1 MIAMGFPRNL
11 KHATAR
17 REAGKKQSEES
28 CLGLSRVTV
37 WFSVAQSEPDRKTYF
52 CTMARLWVGG
62 LEVGISE
69 RDLEDE
75 SSQGKVN
82 LDVEGQ
88 EVTEE
93 VVGVGTLTEGPLLSV
108 GRQSVTSVVK
118 LGILLESAGMRMVV
132 GVVVVVEATEV
143 EVGAGVDTTEGAV
156 EMTDG
161 VVVMTGAVID
171 MHQIVAGVLTM
182 SREDGAGALH
192 MIVAVQ
198 EVVAPAAESWSSK
211 MMVLAALK
219 HQHRGASS
227 CLPAGFPVRSSACCK
242 SPL

>member
-75 SSQGKVN
+75 VRGCTCRKASKTNHPLTFVLLQFTRYGRLRSVWVARKV
-82 LDVEGQ
+82 
-88 EVTEE
+88 
-93 VVGVGTLTEGPLLSV
+93 
-108 GRQSVTSVVK
+108 R
-118 LGILLESAGMRMVV
+118 
-132 GVVVVVEATEV
+132 
-143 EVGAGVDTTEGAV
+143 
-156 EMTDG
+156 
-161 VVVMTGAVID
+161 
-171 MHQIVAGVLTM
+171 
-182 SREDGAGALH
+182 
-192 MIVAVQ
+192 
-198 EVVAPAAESWSSK
+198 
-211 MMVLAALK
+211 
-219 HQHRGASS
+219 
-227 CLPAGFPVRSSACCK
+227 
-242 SPL
+242 